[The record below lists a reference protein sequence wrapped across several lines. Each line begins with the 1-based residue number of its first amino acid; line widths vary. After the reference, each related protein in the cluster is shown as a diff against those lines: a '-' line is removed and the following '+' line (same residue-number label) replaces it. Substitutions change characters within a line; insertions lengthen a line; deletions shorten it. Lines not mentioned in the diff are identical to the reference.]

1 MTSAECL
8 SRLASVAIT
17 TLTHADSYP
26 KDLQNLLTCPIG
38 IGALNLGD
46 ETLIFNLVTVHDD
59 TIGPFYV
66 PIAQALSEEY
76 PPFKRIEIVQS
87 SSEFYLVIRGYLEGR
102 S

>member
-1 MTSAECL
+1 MTSAENL

-46 ETLIFNLVTVHDD
+46 ETLIFNLITIYDE

-87 SSEFYLVIRGYLEGR
+87 SSEFYLVIRGYLGEKT
-102 S
+102 